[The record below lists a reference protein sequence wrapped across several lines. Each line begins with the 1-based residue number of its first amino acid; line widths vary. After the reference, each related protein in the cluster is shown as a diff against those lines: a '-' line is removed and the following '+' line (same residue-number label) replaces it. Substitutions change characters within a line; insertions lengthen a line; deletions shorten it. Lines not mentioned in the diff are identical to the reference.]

1 MPTIQRNQKLNIFKK
16 LKVSRLIYTPSSQ
29 PTISNIYSPNKIN
42 AIKNTK
48 IEKIPSNNSYDY
60 FNTTISHNT
69 IEKYIKSITDEKFI
83 FFLKY
88 GIIRRFEGECD
99 VIYIEIPQ
107 IPKKLIVYRLPHSRA
122 KSLEIFNLN
131 SKDLPLILLFKNEDK
146 LKYL

>member
-1 MPTIQRNQKLNIFKK
+1 MNNLPSIQINQDINSYRK
-16 LKVSRLIYTPSSQ
+16 LKISRIIYSPPSQAS
-29 PTISNIYSPNKIN
+29 ISNIYTPNNIN

-48 IEKIPSNNSYDY
+48 IDKIISNNSYDY

-107 IPKKLIVYRLPHSRA
+107 IPKKLIVYRLPHSRNQ
-122 KSLEIFNLN
+122 SLESFN
-131 SKDLPLILLFKNEDK
+131 
-146 LKYL
+146 

>member
-1 MPTIQRNQKLNIFKK
+1 MNNLPSIQINQDISTYRK
-16 LKVSRLIYTPSSQ
+16 LKISRLIYSPSSQ
-29 PTISNIYSPNKIN
+29 ASISNIYSPNNIN

-60 FNTTISHNT
+60 FNTTISHNAL
-69 IEKYIKSITDEKFI
+69 EKYINSITDEKFI

-107 IPKKLIVYRLPHSRA
+107 IPK
-122 KSLEIFNLN
+122 N
-131 SKDLPLILLFKNEDK
+131 
-146 LKYL
+146 